1 MNIGTCCLGAIGA
14 VKKPSKVCSQAG
26 KTLATVC
33 RKKKAT
39 KTPLMAQGKV
49 KMKDV
54 LIHWAEGN
62 TSKYDKFPKRYKTFA
77 AANKAVIPVYKSIMD
92 EIKRYGG
99 GGYNKVK
106 FTVTF
111 QDGEQYEGRLDVS
124 PREDNPTTT
133 TNVIGKHIKEY
144 LQYYIEKENSKEA
157 AEFLEKYSLV
167 D

>member
-1 MNIGTCCLGAIGA
+1 MNLGTCCLGAIGA

-26 KTLATVC
+26 KTLATIC
-33 RKKKAT
+33 RKKKST
-39 KTPLMAQGKV
+39 KTPLMAQGKI

-62 TSKYDKFPKRYKTFA
+62 TSKYDKFPKKYKTFA
-77 AANKAVIPVYKSIMD
+77 AANKAIIPVYRDVVQSD
-92 EIKRYGG
+92 

-124 PREDNPTTT
+124 PNEDNPITT
-133 TNVIGKHIKEY
+133 TNVIGKHMKEV
-144 LQYYIEKENSKEA
+144 LKYYAEKQNSKEA
-157 AEFLEKYSLV
+157 AEFLEKYSFV